1 MSILWND
8 LAKYLAERFD
18 LPEQELRAAINQFSS
33 RYAVDVWSV
42 QDVYTAAG
50 GHPMSNTAAEE
61 ILSRMEDKVDNETGM
76 NWDVLA
82 TTIEIWWND
91 TDPVAQ
97 ADQLR
102 GNFVVNEDDKV
113 LWASKRNVPL
123 QTAIEAAK
131 GFVGGEDAEEFTV
144 RILGFDDGS
153 FNGEDSTIEAGDE
166 LLIVSATFDDES
178 EEEAEIMK
186 A

>member
-8 LAKYLAERFD
+8 LTQYLAETFN
-18 LPEQELRAAINQFSS
+18 LPEQDLRAAINQFSS

-42 QDVYTAAG
+42 QDVYHKAG
-50 GHPMSNTAAEE
+50 GLPMSDAAAEE
-61 ILSRMEDKVDNETGM
+61 ILAIMEDKVDNEIGM
-76 NWDVLA
+76 NWDVLT

-91 TDPVAQ
+91 IDPVAQ

-102 GNFVVNEDDKV
+102 GNFVIVNEDDKV
-113 LWASKRNVPL
+113 LWASKRNALL
-123 QTAIEAAK
+123 QDAIEAAK

-144 RILGFDDGS
+144 RILGFDSGS
-153 FNGEDSTIEAGDE
+153 FYGEDSDVETGEE
-166 LLIVSATFDDES
+166 LLIVSKYDD
-178 EEEAEIMK
+178 EEAEIMK